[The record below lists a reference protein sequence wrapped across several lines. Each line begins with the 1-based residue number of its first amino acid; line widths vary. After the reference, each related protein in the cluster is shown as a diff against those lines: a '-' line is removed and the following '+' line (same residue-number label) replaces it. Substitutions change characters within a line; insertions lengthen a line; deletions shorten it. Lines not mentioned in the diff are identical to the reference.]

1 MKISNETKIGALT
14 AVAITLLIL
23 GFNFLKGKPMF
34 QKNTRIYA
42 VFSSVEGLGISNPVM
57 INGLQV
63 GTVFKMQETDENV
76 SGILVTINLHRSINI
91 PKNSVGYVAS
101 NLLGTNNLSI
111 KLGNDSKYLE
121 DGDTLQTSVTPGIL
135 DQVKTSLDPALIK
148 VNGALA
154 SLDSLIKVIGS
165 AFDPSTKKNFQAIV
179 ANLAASTNSLNSLLN
194 SETGVLSKTLQ
205 NAESITGNL
214 KKNNDTVSHIL
225 ANFNTM
231 TGKFAK
237 LDLDPVLTQLKA
249 AVTSLNAT
257 LTKVNS
263 SEGTLGLLI
272 NDKKLY
278 TNLNSTTNSL
288 NLLLQD
294 FRIHPRRYTGGLVF
308 GKKDKS
314 PPLTEP
320 LPDSTSTSP
329 EGNKK

>member
-34 QKNTRIYA
+34 QKNTKIYA
-42 VFSSVEGLGISNPVM
+42 VFSSVEGLGTSNPVM

-63 GTVFKMQETDENV
+63 GTVFKMEETDENV

-91 PKNSVGYVAS
+91 PQNSVGYVS
-101 NLLGTNNLSI
+101 SSLLDTNSLNV

-121 DGDTLQTSVTPGIL
+121 DGDTLKTTVTPGIF
-135 DQVKTSLDPALIK
+135 DQVKSSLDPALGK
-148 VNGALA
+148 VNSALL

-165 AFDPSTKKNFQAIV
+165 TFDPATKKNFQAIV
-179 ANLAASTNSLNSLLN
+179 ANLAASTTSLNNLLN
-194 SETGVLSKTLQ
+194 SENGVLTKTLQ

-214 KKNNDTVSHIL
+214 KKNNDTVSQIL
-225 ANFNTM
+225 SNFKAM
-231 TGKFAK
+231 TSKFSK

-249 AVTSLNAT
+249 SVTSLNAT

-263 SEGTLGLLI
+263 NEGTLGLLMT
-272 NDKKLY
+272 DKKLY
-278 TNLNSTTNSL
+278 NNLNSTANSL
-288 NLLLQD
+288 NILLQD
-294 FRIHPRRYTGGLVF
+294 IRIHPRRYTGGLVF

-314 PPLTEP
+314 PPLTAP
-320 LPDSTSTSP
+320 GPS
-329 EGNKK
+329 